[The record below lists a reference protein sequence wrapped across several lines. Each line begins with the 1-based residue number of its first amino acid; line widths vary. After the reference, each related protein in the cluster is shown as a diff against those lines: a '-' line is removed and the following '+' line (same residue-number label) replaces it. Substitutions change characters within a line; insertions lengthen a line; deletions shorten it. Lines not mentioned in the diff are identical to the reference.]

1 MEEISNLTKNQKI
14 EQILQKIDDELS
26 IHTENVELGEA
37 LERLFNNDDYKK
49 VIEYGYFEKEGDRLA
64 RTLLA
69 PSVLKR
75 DQLQN
80 MYDKMSA
87 IRDFKVFIAVI
98 GQNASFSK
106 EEIERLEE
114 FRTDVVG
121 GKVDP
126 DDVEGVDYE

>member
-1 MEEISNLTKNQKI
+1 MEEISNLTKDQKI

-26 IHTENVELGEA
+26 VHKENVEIGEA
-37 LERLFNNDDYKK
+37 LENLSNNSDYKK
-49 VIEYGYFEKEGDRLA
+49 VIEYGYFEKEGERLS

-87 IRDFKVFIAVI
+87 IRDLKVFLAVI
-98 GQNASFSK
+98 GQNAAFSE

-114 FRTDVVG
+114 FRTDVVS

-126 DDVEGVDYE
+126 DNVEGVDYE